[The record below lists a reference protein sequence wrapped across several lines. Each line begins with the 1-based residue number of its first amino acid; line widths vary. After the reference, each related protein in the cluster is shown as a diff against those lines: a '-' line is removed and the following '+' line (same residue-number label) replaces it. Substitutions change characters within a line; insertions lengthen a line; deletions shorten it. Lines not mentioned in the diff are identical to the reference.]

1 MSEVFPGRGG
11 DGCEMLNFR
20 YDRRKTLCSFRTIWT
35 IRYEYSSG
43 SKPFFEVGFFIIMSS
58 SESES
63 LRLALHVLEFMDSV
77 TFSLP

>member
-20 YDRRKTLCSFRTIWT
+20 YDRRITLCSFRTIWT

-43 SKPFFEVGFFIIMSS
+43 SKPFFEVGFFIIMRS
-58 SESES
+58 SEG
-63 LRLALHVLEFMDSV
+63 EFLQMSF
-77 TFSLP
+77 TRSGIYG